1 MAEND
6 SQEKTEQPSLKKLKE
21 AKEKGQVAR
30 SKDFNATFILIF
42 SCVALYALGKGLVND
57 FSFLM
62 KEAFIFDSSLLT
74 TPVTG
79 FYRLFNIVKQGLYA
93 IAPMLIIIMFLSI
106 AAPLLIGGWVFSMQ
120 SLQPKFSRM
129 NPIQGIKRIV
139 SIKGLVEMLKAI
151 LKLILVAVISVLVL
165 KMELPDLLVLRTYAL
180 QPALNE
186 GMYIILKSIL
196 FISASL
202 IVIAAIDAPFQIFQ
216 HRKEL
221 KMTKQELKD
230 EYKETEGKPEV
241 KSQIRRKQQEI
252 SRRRMMAE
260 VPKANVIITNPTHY
274 AVAIAY
280 QQNGERAPRVVA
292 KGKDLIAL
300 QINQIAKA
308 HKVPI
313 LSTPPLARALYYSTD
328 LEKEIPH
335 GLYVAVAQVLA
346 YIFQLND
353 RENYDSKPAILQNLP
368 IPDDLKRDV

>member
-42 SCVALYALGKGLVND
+42 SCVALYVLGRGLVND